1 MVRLA
6 KVKRGPETQPSQP
19 TAVRDRDEDVA
30 SSSVYGTHFS
40 LEHLPHG
47 EMSEREMPPGIA
59 YRMIKDEL
67 SLDGNPLLK

>member
-6 KVKRGPETQPSQP
+6 KVKKDSEVQSRFTIPRGSDAD
-19 TAVRDRDEDVA
+19 TASA
-30 SSSVYGTHFS
+30 SVYGTHFS

-47 EMSEREMPPGIA
+47 EMSEGEMPPAVA